1 MNRPMA
7 IDRAY
12 YADRHAGS
20 SLACALALAGLLFL
34 GGCGYKTMPVPPENI
49 VPKAIEDLRY
59 SLDEKGVTL
68 TWSYPFQTIK
78 GTDLTD
84 IASFEVC
91 RAVVSVDDYC
101 PTCPIPFGEP
111 IIIPGGTVGAES
123 RRQGRYESALLR
135 AGEKYFFKVR
145 SRTSWWA
152 ASADSNIVTFVWH
165 MPAKAAENLTV
176 EAADRVVRLQWQP
189 VTTLMDGQPLDL
201 PVRYE
206 VLRSVDG
213 KVFDE
218 IGAAGP
224 ETAFADTA
232 VQNGRKYWYKI
243 QSVLEVGSNAIDGGV
258 SEAAE
263 ATPVDLTPPEPP
275 TGVTVV
281 VAGNGVKVFW
291 DNSTADDLRGYHVYR
306 RAGGQKEAE
315 RIGDVEAIYTI
326 FEDTAVPAAG
336 PVYYSVTAYD
346 GMEPANESR
355 PSVEATVQ
363 P

>member
-1 MNRPMA
+1 MNKSCIMSGA
-7 IDRAY
+7 HWAGITLL
-12 YADRHAGS
+12 AGS
-20 SLACALALAGLLFL
+20 LFF
-34 GGCGYKTMPVPPENI
+34 GGCGYKTMPVPPESI

-84 IASFEVC
+84 IASFEVY
-91 RAVVSVDDYC
+91 RAVVSVESYC

-111 IIIPGGTVGAES
+111 VIVPGGTVGAES

-135 AGEKYFFKVR
+135 TGEKYFFKVR

-165 MPAKAAENLTV
+165 MPARAAADLTTTV
-176 EAADRVVRLQWQP
+176 ADRVVNLQWQP
-189 VTTLMDGQPLDL
+189 VTKLMDGQPLDL
-201 PVRYE
+201 PVRYQ
-206 VLRSVDG
+206 VLRGVDG
-213 KVFDE
+213 KVFE
-218 IGAAGP
+218 EVGSPATG
-224 ETAFADTA
+224 TTYADTTA
-232 VQNGRKYWYKI
+232 QNGRKYWYKI
-243 QSVLEVGSNAIDGGV
+243 QSVLEVGGNIIAGGV

-275 TGVTVV
+275 TGVRVV
-281 VAGNGVKVFW
+281 VTANGVKVFW

-306 RAGGQKEAE
+306 RAAGQKEAK

-326 FEDTAVPAAG
+326 FEDAVSPSAG
-336 PVYYSVTAYD
+336 PFYYSVTAYD

-355 PSVEATVQ
+355 PSEEAAVL